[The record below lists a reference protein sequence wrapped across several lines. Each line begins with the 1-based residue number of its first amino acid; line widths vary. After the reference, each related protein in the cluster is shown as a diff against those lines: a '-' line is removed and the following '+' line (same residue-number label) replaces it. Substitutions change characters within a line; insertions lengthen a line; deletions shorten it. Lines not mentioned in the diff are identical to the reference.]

1 MYDSVLAV
9 LASYAD
15 CGCPAER
22 LGRNP
27 ARCSGHRPEVEAH
40 AGRHAIE
47 AAVCTCAC
55 HNAWARGD
63 ASVVPLSKA
72 DLDHLDEYWSTF

>member
-1 MYDSVLAV
+1 MLIDLLALADSA
-9 LASYAD
+9 A

-22 LGRNP
+22 TGRNP
-27 ARCSGHRPEVEAH
+27 AHCSGHRSPVDAH

-55 HNAWARGD
+55 HDRWVRSG
-63 ASVVPLSKA
+63 
-72 DLDHLDEYWSTF
+72 EYGFSW